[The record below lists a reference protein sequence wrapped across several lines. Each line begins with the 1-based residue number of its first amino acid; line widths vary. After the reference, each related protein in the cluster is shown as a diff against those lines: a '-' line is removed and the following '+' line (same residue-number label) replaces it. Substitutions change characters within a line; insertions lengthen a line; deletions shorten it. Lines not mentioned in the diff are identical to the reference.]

1 MPAQQ
6 VSEEEI
12 QEAAYYSC
20 MQVFITLKERDC
32 ASIVTDD
39 ALIDEVISET
49 VIHHKEHLRVHEVE
63 QRHVDAYKIVSWLG
77 CILLKKLVQ
86 SQKKNSM
93 EPDSGIQFNMVA
105 GALVDLLG
113 GFFYEDKDIRL
124 PDEMLDFLIK
134 MLYEEA
140 YNNGDHGI
148 WMNGLYMAFHSA
160 VVATDL
166 QATAETA

>member
-1 MPAQQ
+1 
-6 VSEEEI
+6 
-12 QEAAYYSC
+12 
-20 MQVFITLKERDC
+20 MQLLITLKERDC
-32 ASIVTDD
+32 ASIVSDD
-39 ALIDEVISET
+39 ALTDEVIRET
-49 VIHHKEHLRVHEVE
+49 VIHHREHLQVHKFE

-86 SQKKNSM
+86 QKKHSM
-93 EPDSGIQFNMVA
+93 EPDDSDVQFNMVA

-113 GFFYEDKDIRL
+113 GFFWEDKGIRL

-134 MLYEEA
+134 MLHEEA

-160 VVATDL
+160 VVATEL
-166 QATAETA
+166 QAIAKSR